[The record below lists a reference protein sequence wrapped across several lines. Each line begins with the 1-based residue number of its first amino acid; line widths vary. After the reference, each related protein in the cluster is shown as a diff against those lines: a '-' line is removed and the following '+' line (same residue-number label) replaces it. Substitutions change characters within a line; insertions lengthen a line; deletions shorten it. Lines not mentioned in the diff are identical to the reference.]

1 MSAFF
6 AELVV
11 ATDESRRAFETN
23 AVILESV
30 ANGLPLARYRALL
43 LELSQVVW
51 HFNPICA
58 AAASRLTDQH
68 RALRYFLYDHMQEE
82 SGHEQWVVNDLR
94 AIGASSEQLETH
106 VVSPFTLAMNGYN
119 YCTVDRGHPVS
130 VLGMLYTFEVIAS
143 VYGGPF
149 ASAVKE
155 ALLLDGDTGVTFIN
169 SHATMDVKHMV
180 ELRKI
185 LDTVEDGAAKAAVCE
200 STRVNFHLLT
210 HLFSSV

>member
-6 AELVV
+6 SELIVT
-11 ATDESRRAFETN
+11 TDEARRAFETN
-23 AVILESV
+23 AAVLEGV
-30 ANGLPLARYRALL
+30 ANGLPLDRYRNLL

-58 AAASRLTDQH
+58 AASSRLTDRH
-68 RALRYFLYDHMQEE
+68 RAIRYFLYDHMKEE
-82 SGHEQWVVNDLR
+82 AGHEQWVMKDLA
-94 AIGASSEQLETH
+94 AIGTSDEHIKAH
-106 VVSPFTLAMNGYN
+106 IVSPFTLAMNGYN
-119 YCTVDRGHPVS
+119 YSAADRGHPVS

-149 ASAVKE
+149 SSAIKE
-155 ALLLDGDTGVTFIN
+155 ALLLEGDEGVTFIS
-169 SHATMDVKHMV
+169 SHASMDVKHMA

-185 LDTVEDGAAKAAVCE
+185 LDLVHDDDARAAVCE
-200 STRVNFHLLT
+200 STRVNFQLLT